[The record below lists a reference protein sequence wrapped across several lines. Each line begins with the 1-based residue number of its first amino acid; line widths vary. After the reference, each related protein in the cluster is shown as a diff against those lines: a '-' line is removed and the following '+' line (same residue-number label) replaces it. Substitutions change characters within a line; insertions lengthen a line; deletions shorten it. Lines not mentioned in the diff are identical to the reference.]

1 MKLLPLPEGV
11 KLATF
16 TKEKLNALW
25 ERLAPFDNLF
35 ADDNMKDPEVF
46 QRSILNPKTVCLET
60 DFGIM
65 TINRLIPGLRGEVH
79 FAFWD
84 LKLSVHTELMKDCMV
99 WAFLSFELERME
111 TFVADY
117 ARTVQ
122 RFIEKKLG
130 FRYEGTLRRRVR
142 HNGQLIDMIMY
153 SVLKSEVL

>member
-1 MKLLPLPEGV
+1 MKLLPLPDGAR
-11 KLATF
+11 LATF

-35 ADDNMKDPEVF
+35 ADDNMRDPEVF
-46 QRSILNPKTVCLET
+46 QKSLLHRRTVCLET

-65 TINRLIPGLRGEVH
+65 ILKNIVPGLRGEAH

-84 LKLSVHTELMKDCMV
+84 MKLSAHAELMKDCLV
-99 WAFLSFELERME
+99 WGFLSFELERIE

-117 ARTVQ
+117 ARTVR
-122 RFIEKKLG
+122 RFIEKRLG
-130 FRYEGTLRRRVR
+130 FRYEGTLRRRIR
-142 HNGQLIDMIMY
+142 HNGELIDMMIY